1 MPITPWASPASSP
14 QPDLWAAIEARL
26 RAVLSKAYAAAWS
39 EGTALTTDDALGWA
53 GRTRGPSTRPVT
65 GWQSLT
71 PTEVKLAQL
80 VAEWLTNPQVG
91 ERMFISRETVRTHLG
106 HGFGTLGVN
115 GRVELAVCVV
125 RRKRGV
131 PSRAGLSCPASTSTR
146 PATFSLRQYL
156 IHPLPALSRVRTKNG
171 DSAVGNSNGLPVL
184 AEMITP
190 VAPVNLPVPPVIVCS
205 KCAG

>member
-1 MPITPWASPASSP
+1 
-14 QPDLWAAIEARL
+14 
-26 RAVLSKAYAAAWS
+26 
-39 EGTALTTDDALGWA
+39 
-53 GRTRGPSTRPVT
+53 
-65 GWQSLT
+65 
-71 PTEVKLAQL
+71 
-80 VAEWLTNPQVG
+80 
-91 ERMFISRETVRTHLG
+91 MFISRETVRTHLG

-184 AEMITP
+184 AAMITP